1 MSDTKNPPKPPPPDD
16 FSKTTPNISI
26 PPDDAQSDWEK
37 TGYNH
42 NFSPQPTD
50 DDWGKTMANYNTP
63 PADEPDFSK
72 TYLPASPKPPVPDW
86 GMTEQNIEF
95 PKDDFS
101 KSGSFGSREN
111 DFGATT
117 PYFQLPDEERAKYQ
131 NLPPTKTEEAERR
144 KQEQKDGI
152 PSWIWVSG
160 GLATLFLFA
169 IFVLLAVWIFFF
181 NKTDFEV
188 TVRRAPAQSTVYVDG
203 SQWGVSDEN
212 GTIILR
218 SLQAAVVKKFEIKNE
233 NYKCEPFELT
243 GKAGE
248 PQEITA
254 RCSQISIPLDTKN
267 LNCGTPPKLGEF
279 EKAERC
285 ANIALDNLPKPN
297 FSADDLVKALN
308 IFIINFDSGK
318 FDIPN
323 ERMAFLRRAADFIQ
337 KLPSSTILEIGG
349 HTDNVGTEE
358 DNQTLSENR
367 AKAVKDALTKF
378 GVKPEVLQT
387 RGYGES
393 AQITTN
399 DTEQNRFY
407 NRRIAYSVIRK

>member
-1 MSDTKNPPKPPPPDD
+1 VSDSKNPPKPPPPDD
-16 FSKTTPNISI
+16 FSKTTPNIPVS
-26 PPDDAQSDWEK
+26 PDDAPGDWEK
-37 TGYNH
+37 TNYSQNY
-42 NFSPQPTD
+42 SPQPPA
-50 DDWGKTMANYNTP
+50 DDWGKTVANYNVP
-63 PADEPDFSK
+63 PADETDFNK
-72 TYLPASPKPPVPDW
+72 TYLPGAQTPKTPDW
-86 GMTEQNIEF
+86 GMTQHNIDLPGDDF
-95 PKDDFS
+95 PKSGGFTARDDAY
-101 KSGSFGSREN
+101 
-111 DFGATT
+111 GATT
-117 PYFQLPDEERAKYQ
+117 PYFNLPDEERAKYE
-131 NLPPTKTEEAERR
+131 NIPPTKTEEAER
-144 KQEQKDGI
+144 KQEQKEGI
-152 PSWIWVSG
+152 PSWVWVSG
-160 GLATLFLFA
+160 GLATLFLFMVLA
-169 IFVLLAVWIFFF
+169 LLAVWIFFF

-188 TVRRAPAQSTVYVDG
+188 TVRRAPAQSTVNIDG

-218 SLQAAVVKKFEIKNE
+218 NLQAGVIKKFEIKNE

-285 ANIALDNLPKPN
+285 ANIALDNLPKPS

-318 FDIPN
+318 SDIPN
-323 ERMAFLRRAADFIQ
+323 ERMNFLRRAAEFIQ
-337 KLPSSTILEIGG
+337 KLPPSTVLEIGG

-358 DNQTLSENR
+358 DNQALSENR
-367 AKAVKDALTKF
+367 AKAVKDALVKF
-378 GVKPEVLQT
+378 GVKAEALQT
-387 RGYGES
+387 KGYGES

-407 NRRIAYSVIRK
+407 NRRIAYSVIKK